1 MISAGK
7 NVKSTTDPLV
17 KMPVKHLYHA
27 LCNPRQETTLL
38 LGQLRTARAID
49 PKAYTL
55 LKSQL
60 PFFVCAMFNPPQRR
74 TDYFAYTEYFIID
87 IDHISEKDLVLDT
100 LRQQINADPRTLLS
114 FVSPGGD
121 GLKVMFRL
129 SERCYDAGL
138 YKVFYKLFLARFSRQ
153 YELQQVVDARTCD
166 VARACFLSCDPMA
179 YYNPEA
185 EPVQMQDFIDP
196 ETDVQQAFDLKRAAD
211 EETRKAEKAEKE
223 DHPTEPPTDIL
234 QQIRERLGQQSRPA
248 RTERPVYVPDVLNE
262 IIDEL
267 RAFIESFQISVTEIR
282 NIQYGKKIRMAVG
295 LKQAEINL
303 FFGKRG
309 FTVVQSPRSGTDT
322 ALNETA
328 AMVIQQFID
337 QK

>member
-7 NVKSTTDPLV
+7 NVKSVTELLV

-38 LGQLRTARAID
+38 LGQLRAARAID

-87 IDHISEKDLVLDT
+87 IDHISEKGLVLDT
-100 LRQQINADPRTLLS
+100 LRRQINADPRTLLS

-121 GLKVMFRL
+121 GLKVMFKL
-129 SERCYDAGL
+129 AERCYDAGL
-138 YKVFYKLFLARFSRQ
+138 YKVFYKLFLANFSRQ

-166 VARACFLSCDPMA
+166 VARACFLSCDPLA

-185 EPVQMQDFIDP
+185 EPVTMQDFIDP
-196 ETDVQQAFDLKRAAD
+196 DTDVQQAFDLKRAAD
-211 EETRKAEKAEKE
+211 EETKKAEKTEKE
-223 DHPTEPPTDIL
+223 NHQAEPPTDVL
-234 QQIRERLGQQSRPA
+234 QQIRERLGQQSRPT
-248 RTERPVYVPDVLNE
+248 RVERPVYVPEVLNE

-267 RAFIESFQISVTEIR
+267 RTFIESFEISVTEIR

>member
-27 LCNPRQETTLL
+27 LCNPRQETSLL

-87 IDHISEKDLVLDT
+87 IDHISEKGLVLDT
-100 LRQQINADPRTLLS
+100 LRRQINADPRTLLS

-129 SERCYDAGL
+129 AERCYDAGL

-211 EETRKAEKAEKE
+211 EETRKAKKTEKE
-223 DHPTEPPTDIL
+223 NHPTEPPTDIL
-234 QQIRERLGQQSRPA
+234 QQIRERLGQQSRPT
-248 RTERPVYVPDVLNE
+248 RVERPVYVPDVLNE

>member
-17 KMPVKHLYHA
+17 KMSVKHLYHA
-27 LCNPRQETTLL
+27 LCNPRQETSLL

-87 IDHISEKDLVLDT
+87 IDHISEKGLVLDT
-100 LRQQINADPRTLLS
+100 LRRQINADPRTLLS

-129 SERCYDAGL
+129 AERCYDAGL

-185 EPVQMQDFIDP
+185 EPVTMQDFIDP
-196 ETDVQQAFDLKRAAD
+196 ETDVQQAFDLKHAAD

-223 DHPTEPPTDIL
+223 NHPTEPPTDIL

-248 RTERPVYVPDVLNE
+248 RVERPVYVPDVLND

-267 RAFIESFQISVTEIR
+267 RTFIESFQISVTEIR

-337 QK
+337 QN